1 MCSAWSAAALLVAA
15 AAALGACD
23 RDAPGPARL
32 EDYGKVPSFTL
43 RDQTG
48 GTLTE
53 SWLGGHVTVVDFI
66 FTRCDTICPLLSL
79 KMARLDEQS
88 RDLGDAVHL
97 LSFSVDPAYDQPAVL
112 AEYAGHFAARPER
125 WRFVTGDYAEVRAM
139 VEGALMTAM
148 DPASGT
154 TPGGA
159 PDIKHGGHFLLVDRD
174 LHIRGIYDSNDD
186 ARMEALARD
195 LRRLATEPARR

>member
-1 MCSAWSAAALLVAA
+1 MSRLGLLIVAAAL
-15 AAALGACD
+15 LGACD
-23 RDAPGPARL
+23 RDERNANRAPRL
-32 EDYGKVPSFTL
+32 DDYGEVPGFAL

-48 GTLTE
+48 GVLTE
-53 SWLGGHVTVVDFI
+53 SWLRGHVTVVNFI
-66 FTRCDTICPLLSL
+66 FTRCDTICPVLSL
-79 KMARLDEQS
+79 KMARLDEQT

-125 WRFVTGDYAEVRAM
+125 WRFVTGDYAAVRTM

-148 DPASGT
+148 DPADGT
-154 TPGGA
+154 TPSGA

-174 LHIRGIYDSNDD
+174 LHIRGVYDSNDD

-195 LRRLATEPARR
+195 VRRLATAR